1 MLSTGK
7 IVFALC
13 FVVVFVGAMIWSYR
27 KDSFYDKL
35 HFKGASKTL
44 AIIVLV
50 FVVMFLFVKMRHY
63 I

>member
-1 MLSTGK
+1 MLTTGK
-7 IVFALC
+7 IAFAIC
-13 FVVVFVGAMIWSYR
+13 FAVIFIAAMIWSYR
-27 KDSFYDKL
+27 KDSFRDKL

-44 AIIVLV
+44 AIIILV